1 MTILDPTASTPPVA
15 PGLAPAALRLA
26 PALFA
31 VALFLSALLL
41 FLVQPMFTKMVLPR
55 LGGAPTVWSVAM
67 VFFQAALLA
76 GYAYAHLLVRRLP
89 LGRGA
94 LVHLGVLAAA
104 ALTLPIGISDAF
116 GTPPTSGIA
125 PWLIGL
131 FAVSIGLPFAALSA
145 SAPLLQGWFAA
156 SGHPQAGNP
165 YVLYAASNLGSFAA
179 LIAYPIVIEPIFP
192 LKGQTQLWSAGFAVL
207 AVLIA
212 AVSLFVAR
220 RPSIVVTDA
229 AAEPASMR
237 DRLAWMVL
245 AAIPAGLVIAVTSYI
260 STDVAAA
267 PFLWV
272 VPLAI
277 YLLTFVAVFRERAWI
292 SPATVALLVPILVAP
307 LSIGLLGAGDKT
319 FWLAMIGI
327 NLAAFLL
334 LALLC
339 HGELYRRR
347 PAPALL
353 TEFYL
358 WVSFGGV
365 LGGIFAAL
373 LAPAIFNRIYEYPIL
388 LLAGLFVLPGMFAGG
403 MRRFLTQAGP
413 ILALSALA
421 IAAQVA
427 LDIRLPETA
436 KLSFQVALVA
446 LAAVMLL
453 QRHRPARFF
462 ALAVLAFV
470 VTGLW
475 QPGFN
480 RVETLRSFFGVHQVV
495 ETADNRHRLLYHGTT
510 LHGAE
515 RIGDVASGA
524 PPEPLTYFYF
534 GGPISEAIEA
544 VRAARGGLG
553 RVAVVGL
560 GAGSLACHRLG
571 NEQWTFFEIDPD
583 VVRIARDPRSFSF
596 ISSCAPGIPVV
607 LGDARLTL
615 AASPQR
621 YDLIVLDAFA
631 SDVIPVHLLTREAV
645 AGYLA
650 RLAPHGALVLHI
662 SNRHMELARVVA
674 AVAAAEGLV
683 AYVKADRRPDSIPYD
698 YKMSAEVA
706 ALARSDADLGDLPRR
721 AGWHKIEPDPRVS
734 AWTDDYSDI
743 FGAILRKKLGR

>member
-1 MTILDPTASTPPVA
+1 MTILNPTASTPPVA

-26 PALFA
+26 PAAFA
-31 VALFLSALLL
+31 SALFLSALLL

-116 GTPPTSGIA
+116 ATPPTSGIA

-192 LKGQTQLWSAGFAVL
+192 LKDQTQLWSAGFAVL

-220 RPSIVVTDA
+220 RPSIVATDA

-237 DRLAWMVL
+237 DRLAWMAL

-260 STDVAAA
+260 TTDVAAA

-277 YLLTFVAVFRERAWI
+277 YLLTFVAVFRERPWI

-307 LSIGLLGAGDKT
+307 LSVGLLGAGDRL

-327 NLAAFLL
+327 NLVAFLL

-347 PAPALL
+347 PVPALL

-365 LGGIFAAL
+365 VGGIFAAL

-403 MRRFLTQAGP
+403 ARRFLAEAGP
-413 ILALSALA
+413 VLAVAALA
-421 IAAQVA
+421 IATQLAFG
-427 LDIRLPETA
+427 LRLPA
-436 KLSFQVALVA
+436 AADLPFKIALVA
-446 LAAVMLL
+446 LAAFMLL

-470 VTGLW
+470 VTGMW

-510 LHGAE
+510 LHGAAH
-515 RIGDVASGA
+515 IGSPASM
-524 PPEPLTYFYF
+524 PEPLTYYYF
-534 GGPISEAIEA
+534 GGPIAESIAA
-544 VRAARGGLG
+544 VRGAHEKLD

-560 GAGSLACHRLG
+560 GAGSLACHRRG
-571 NEQWTFFEIDPD
+571 KEDWTFFEIDPD
-583 VVRIARDPRSFSF
+583 VVRIARDPRFFSF
-596 ISSCAPGIPVV
+596 ISSCAPGLPVV

-615 AASPQR
+615 AASTQR
-621 YDLIVLDAFA
+621 YDLIVLDAFS
-631 SDVIPVHLLTREAV
+631 SDAIPVHLLTREAL

-650 RLAPHGALVLHI
+650 RLEPGGAIILHI

-674 AVAAAEGLV
+674 AVAATEGLV
-683 AYVKADRRPDSIPYD
+683 TYVKQDHRPASIPED
-698 YKMSAEVA
+698 YKTSAEVA
-706 ALARSDADLGDLPRR
+706 VLARSDADLGDLPRR
-721 AGWHKIEPDPRVS
+721 AGWQKIEADPRVP

-743 FGAILRKKLGR
+743 FGAILRKKLGW